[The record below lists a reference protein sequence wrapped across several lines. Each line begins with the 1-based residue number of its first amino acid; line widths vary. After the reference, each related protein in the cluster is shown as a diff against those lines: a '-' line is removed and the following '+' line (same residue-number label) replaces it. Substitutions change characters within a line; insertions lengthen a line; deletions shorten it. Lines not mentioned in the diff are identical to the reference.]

1 MSPSRNRKRAGI
13 AAILTLVLEGC
24 FFDRV
29 QRSEEDDIQRVEQKQ
44 ATLQT
49 EQYRAAVLDQKED
62 QLANEM
68 GFRELS
74 LQELNDRIERIN
86 ADNGREISNNEAKRL
101 QYQALLAQL
110 HETNQRLSSLQQGD
124 PAHLEQKRDQIASL
138 KTRLREQ
145 LDLLLH

>member
-49 EQYRAAVLDQKED
+49 EQYRAAVLDQKEN

-68 GFRELS
+68 GIRELS

-124 PAHLEQKRDQIASL
+124 PAHLEQKRDQIADL

-145 LDLLLH
+145 LDLLLR

>member
-1 MSPSRNRKRAGI
+1 VSPSRNRKRAGI

-49 EQYRAAVLDQKED
+49 EQYRAAVLDQKEE

-68 GFRELS
+68 GVRELS

-124 PAHLEQKRDQIASL
+124 PIHLEQQRDQIADL

-145 LDLLLH
+145 LDLLLR